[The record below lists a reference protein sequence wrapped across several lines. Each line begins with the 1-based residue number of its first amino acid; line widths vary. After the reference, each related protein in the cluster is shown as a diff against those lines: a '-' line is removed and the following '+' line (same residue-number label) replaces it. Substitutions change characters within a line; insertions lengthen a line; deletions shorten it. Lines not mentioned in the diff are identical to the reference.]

1 MENITKI
8 DSKVSIILKIT
19 KQNSAQSESF
29 FAQIAKSKTEL
40 ECIVII
46 NNNDQNLIDNN
57 KSFAELVSKNKG
69 KIIAN
74 NNTLGNGY
82 AMALKQASGT
92 VSLLISDITS
102 VNLNSIISWVNTN
115 KKNILMNEIHVGSH
129 GLKGSNGKVNATFV
143 AKLYNSALRFFTTL
157 NLRDHSA
164 NVLVAK
170 TLSLSAEFDNKLAT
184 ANTHLDILSL
194 ANYSGIHLKEFAL
207 SAEKNIN
214 NNTFLNVLSVP
225 FLVFMLRFKY
235 FVTSAIAELKYSEKP
250 SLSNGNHPIYRLLF
264 FVLILLSTIAMPYL
278 SKDFG
283 MTWDEKQHN
292 DYSLL
297 SSNWMLTM
305 GADSSAIIDATGN
318 ADFIRQCYRYYG
330 EQSNLI
336 AALVYRTF
344 NLAPFETRHFIISLY
359 GLLGLIGIALAAKEL
374 AGWRAGILAILFTFF
389 NPGWLGN
396 SMNNPTDIPF
406 AAGFALSLY
415 FIIKILKALPKPKF
429 SHLVWLGIAIGIGI
443 GGRIGAFLLIAYFGL
458 FMGVNWLSLFK
469 NKNSSN
475 SNIKLIWPYAKIV
488 IAVACFGYLFGILLW
503 PYALESPFKNPFIAF
518 SKASDNV
525 SFYTNNVEL
534 FDGKRLYMR
543 DQAPWYY
550 VIKFLTMGNP
560 IYLLLGFA
568 LGIVLIK
575 WINTKIN
582 FGYLGLLLF
591 MIVFPIAYAEY
602 ANLNYYNGWRH
613 YLFILPSLITL
624 SAVVFDF
631 LLGQNNKIIRIVT
644 AITVLGLFAK
654 PTYWIIKN
662 HPNEY
667 VYFNEL
673 VGGIDGAYGN
683 FETDYYSNSCRE
695 AGEWIAKQHPNEK
708 LLVCINNEPLT
719 ASYYA
724 NKINPNL
731 QFQWVREYEEQ
742 KPNWDYL
749 IVTSRTYSKNELL
762 NGSFPPK
769 GTVYTVMAD
778 NVPLAAVVK
787 REVSYMPLGYKAID
801 EQKYDTA
808 LYYFKKAVEWEPTS
822 EEAHR
827 MYGFA
832 CMVSN
837 NFDKAIKQFDEAIKI
852 FPENYSAYSSK
863 GLLYFNKKEYQKCID
878 ACVKATTYKNNVTEA
893 YYYSALAYLN
903 MNNYD
908 GAIDRLETALK
919 FNGQSPEIF
928 YYLGKSYEAV
938 KNTTKAIS
946 NFENCL
952 GMNPKFKQ
960 AWLDLAN
967 QYRSLGKSQQE
978 IDYCMQQYNSLP

>member
-8 DSKVSIILKIT
+8 DSKISIIFKVSN
-19 KQNSAQSESF
+19 QNIAQYESF
-29 FAQIAKSKTEL
+29 FAQIVKSKTDL
-40 ECIVII
+40 ECIVIVDSDEQNFI
-46 NNNDQNLIDNN
+46 NNN

-69 KIIAN
+69 KIIACK
-74 NNTLGNGY
+74 NTLGNSY
-82 AMALKQASGT
+82 ALALKKASGS
-92 VSLLISDITS
+92 VSILINDLIRI
-102 VNLNSIISWVNTN
+102 NLNSIISWVTTN
-115 KKNILMNEIHVGSH
+115 KKNIVNDEILVGSR
-129 GLKGSNGKVNATFV
+129 GLKGSNGKTNTNFIS
-143 AKLYNSALRFFTTL
+143 KLYNSAIRFFTAL

-170 TLSLSAEFDNKLAT
+170 TQTLITEFDNKLAT
-184 ANTHLDILSL
+184 ANTHLDIISL

-207 SAEKNIN
+207 SAEKHIN

-225 FLVFMLRFKY
+225 ILAFIMRFKY
-235 FVTSAIAELKYSEKP
+235 FVISAIAELKYSEKP

-264 FVLILLSTIAMPYL
+264 FVLILLSTFAMPYL
-278 SKDFG
+278 SRDFG

-292 DYSLL
+292 DYSVL
-297 SSNWMLTM
+297 SSNWMLTL
-305 GADSSAIIDATGN
+305 GADSSAIIEAKGN

-429 SHLVWLGIAIGIGI
+429 SHLIWLGIAIGIGI

-458 FMGVNWLSLFK
+458 FMGINWLSLFK
-469 NKNSSN
+469 NKNSKN
-475 SNIKLIWPYAKIV
+475 LNIRLIWPYAKIV
-488 IAVACFGYLFGILLW
+488 ITVACFGYLFGILLW
-503 PYALESPFKNPFIAF
+503 PYALESPFVNPFIAF

-550 VIKFLTMGNP
+550 VIKFLTFGNP

-568 LGIVLIK
+568 LGIILIK
-575 WINTKIN
+575 WMHTKIN
-582 FGYLGLLLF
+582 FGYIGLLLF
-591 MIVFPIAYAEY
+591 MIVFPIGYAEY

-631 LLGQNNKIIRIVT
+631 LLSQNSKIIRIAT
-644 AITVLGLFAK
+644 AIIITGLFAK

-667 VYFNEL
+667 VYFNEF
-673 VGGIDGAYGN
+673 VGGINGAYGN
-683 FETDYYSNSCRE
+683 YETDYYSNSCRE
-695 AGEWIAKQHPNEK
+695 AGEWIAKQEPNK
-708 LLVCINNEPLT
+708 NLLVCINNEPLT

-724 NKINPNL
+724 NKINPKI

-742 KPNWDYL
+742 KPEWDYL
-749 IVTSRTYSKNELL
+749 ILTTRTYSKNELL

-778 NVPLAAVVK
+778 DIPLAAVVK
-787 REVSYMPLGYKAID
+787 RQVNYMPAGYKAID
-801 EQKYDTA
+801 NKQFDSAVA
-808 LYYFKKAVEWEPTS
+808 LFNQAVLWEPKS
-822 EEAHR
+822 EEATR

-832 CMVSN
+832 LMLN
-837 NFDKAIKQFDEAIKI
+837 NKFDLAEKAFDKSIEI
-852 FPENYSAYSSK
+852 FPENYSAYANK
-863 GLLYFNKKEYQKCID
+863 GLLYFNMKDYKKCID
-878 ACVKATTYKNNVTEA
+878 ACFKATTYKNNITEA
-893 YYYSALAYLN
+893 YYYAALAYLN
-903 MNNYD
+903 LNDYN
-908 GAIDRLETALK
+908 GAIERLETALK

-946 NFENCL
+946 NFEYCL
-952 GMNPKFKQ
+952 GMNPNFKQ
-960 AWLDLAN
+960 AWGDLAN
-967 QYRSLGKSQQE
+967 QYKSLGKAYE
-978 IDYCMQQYNSLP
+978 AEECMKRYNAIP